1 MTHDIHNGSD
11 APALEGN
18 IMNNHDNTPE
28 APETRSRSLAFWM
41 RAAGAALATEMN
53 RTLAAE
59 GLDRRDWAVLDV
71 LAGERDI
78 PGLAERVQRG
88 GKRVRSLA
96 ARGWAAERDGA
107 WTITEEGRRER
118 DRIHGL
124 VTGVRNRV
132 RGAVSDDDYATTVA
146 SLEAIARE
154 LGWDESG
161 PRRFGPRGHRGFG
174 HRFGHDHRVG
184 HGRGPRCGEQPHH
197 GEHAFE
203 RGFTAGFAAGRDA
216 A

>member
-1 MTHDIHNGSD
+1 
-11 APALEGN
+11 
-18 IMNNHDNTPE
+18 MNNHDNTPE
-28 APETRSRSLAFWM
+28 TPDTRPRSLPFWM
-41 RAAGAALATEMN
+41 RAAGTALAGEMN

-88 GKRVRSLA
+88 GKRVHSLA
-96 ARGWAAERDGA
+96 ARGWAVERDGA
-107 WTITEEGRRER
+107 WTITEDGRRER

-124 VTGVRNRV
+124 VSGVRDRV
-132 RGAVSDDDYATTVA
+132 RGAVTDADYATTLA

-154 LGWDESG
+154 LGWDESS
-161 PRRFGPRGHRGFG
+161 PRRFGPRGRHGFGRGFG
-174 HRFGHDHRVG
+174 HGHGCGPRFGEH
-184 HGRGPRCGEQPHH
+184 PHH
-197 GEHAFE
+197 GDHPHRGEHPRRGERAFE
-203 RGFTAGFAAGRDA
+203 RGFTAGFAAGRNA